1 MNIFILDND
10 PAKTA
15 HYMIDKHVVKMPVE
29 YAQILS
35 TVCRGAG
42 LDVGYKPTHV
52 NHPCTKWARASQA
65 NYSYLYHLAQITG
78 AEYTARY
85 GKLHKATLLLSD
97 LPILLPL
104 EKGPMTPFAQA
115 MPEEYRNPDPVAAY
129 RAYYRAEKAKI
140 ATWKHGQVPEWW

>member
-10 PAKTA
+10 PEKTA

-42 LDVGYKPTHV
+42 LDVGYKATHV
-52 NHPCTKWARASQA
+52 NHPCTVWARTSSE
-65 NYSYLYHLAQITG
+65 NYLYLMRLALVLG
-78 AEYTARY
+78 DEYTIRY
-85 GKLHKATLLLSD
+85 GKNHKSTEITES
-97 LPILLPL
+97 LPL
-104 EKGPMTPFAQA
+104 YPHIPSGPLTLFAQA
-115 MPEEYRNPDPVAAY
+115 MPEEYRNPDPVTAY